1 MTYQDTIKKSMEM
14 LAQDERTV
22 FIGYG
27 TLYGNIGYNTLTDI
41 PEEKIIETPLAEN
54 LMMGLAIGMS
64 FEGYIPV
71 VFFERHDFL
80 MLGADAMLNHLSTLE
95 RMSHN
100 EFQAP
105 VIIRATV
112 GAKNQLY
119 PGPQHIADYSE
130 QLKEMVSFPVFDPS
144 TALEIKEI
152 YNSLRNI
159 NHPAMV
165 IERRELYNKEWG
177 L

>member
-1 MTYQDTIKKSMEM
+1 MKYGEAITNSMEK
-14 LAQDERTV
+14 LALDKDRV
-22 FIGYG
+22 FIGYNITNGSQAYG
-27 TLYGNIGYNTLTDI
+27 TLKTI
-41 PEEKIIETPLAEN
+41 PKEQKIEMPVAEN
-54 LMMGLAIGMS
+54 LMIGMATGMAL
-64 FEGYIPV
+64 EGYKPV

-100 EFQAP
+100 QFKAP

-119 PGPQHIADYSE
+119 PGPQHIADYSK
-130 QLKEMVSFPVFDPS
+130 QLKEMVSFPVYDPS

-152 YNSLRNI
+152 YNSLQNV
-159 NHPAMV
+159 NHPTMM
-165 IERRELYNKEWG
+165 IERRELYGKEWG